1 MKFQLAKVVGGVVVG
16 TMMLAWTSMA
26 AAKTCDLAIEG
37 NDQMQFNKKELVVDA
52 DCTEVKITLKH
63 VGKLTKQAMGHNIV
77 LSKTS
82 DMPAIGADGLKAG
95 LANNYLPKG
104 DKRVIAASKLLGG
117 GESDSITVKKADL
130 KAAGDVSFFC
140 TFPGHSGLMKG
151 KVVVK

>member
-1 MKFQLAKVVGGVVVG
+1 MKSQFAKVLGGVVAG
-16 TMMLAWTSMA
+16 TVMLAWTSMA

-37 NDQMQFNKKELVVDA
+37 NDQMQYNKKELVVDA
-52 DCTEVKITLKH
+52 DCTDVKITLKH
-63 VGKLTKQAMGHNIV
+63 VGKLAKQAMGHNLV
-77 LSKTS
+77 LSKTA
-82 DMPAIGADGLKAG
+82 DMAGIGADGLKAG
-95 LANNYLPKG
+95 IANGYLPKG
-104 DKRVIAASKLLGG
+104 DKRIIASTKLLGG

>member
-26 AAKTCDLAIEG
+26 AAKTCDVAIEG
-37 NDQMQFNKKELVVDA
+37 NDQMQFNKKELVVEA
-52 DCTEVKITLKH
+52 DCTEVKFTLKH
-63 VGKLTKQAMGHNIV
+63 VGKLTKQAMGHNLV
-77 LSKTS
+77 LSKTG
-82 DMPAIGADGLKAG
+82 DMAAIGADGLKAG
-95 LANNYLPKG
+95 LPNNYLPKG
-104 DKRVIAASKLLGG
+104 DKRVIAATKLLGG